1 MKQVIIILLI
11 ILLLYIIYRCINCSK
26 TEGFVDRNRK
36 NKVIDLIKG
45 VNSEGDRRNM
55 ISEGISLDDDLE
67 LICIYNNKNIFETKL
82 EVDEYILGSIIYE
95 NDFDTLKK
103 DKLENPDDNFPHK
116 LNYVY
121 NSANKKIDYFK
132 TEKDLK
138 AHKDIITI
146 IIQNNNIGSGS
157 KDGDIVSK
165 YLKNNNINIDSYKK
179 ITIEPT
185 REFNLLELLGF
196 EDPNI
201 KNKTDMDKY
210 ISQKF
215 YKYNDT
221 SEFILD
227 ENKKKVLYNKV
238 ISEIKDNVD
247 SIHGGNNKNIPFYK
261 KGQLYSFLNKC
272 RVEIE
277 SIETINLLD
286 SKELQL
292 NIYGFKSK
300 NTPMDTIKCKIT
312 YDKKTQI
319 DLLYELLNFQVKY
332 LYQNKDYNKIVSQ
345 YPNINTD
352 VNLYYHYYDDE
363 IKNQKIE
370 DKEILDENKTF
381 RYLGGLVS
389 QNKILNK
396 YEKLKILK
404 IPQRCLK
411 VRNESYTEF
420 GTFEIFDKERKILA
434 RKILAIHP
442 IYKTIV
448 NVKSL
453 KDPVYELKPCIQL
466 HTKFRQQQK
475 YYNDIKGKCKQY
487 SKVNVENP
495 IFTKSSESVNSK
507 IKHDIIKRNSYIINE
522 KKKALEELKKEDII
536 KKNIN
541 RAYNRGKLNKYLNNK
556 EENLYMLNKKIND
569 SKNSID
575 LNFYYSGDILNDC
588 FNNFKDSSLSKEDKI
603 SKCNTIIQNNLDKQ
617 KKEQEKEILTTCKQ
631 TDFIRKDEVPC
642 WGCTDIVMN

>member
-261 KGQLYSFLNKC
+261 KGNY
-272 RVEIE
+272 
-277 SIETINLLD
+277 
-286 SKELQL
+286 
-292 NIYGFKSK
+292 
-300 NTPMDTIKCKIT
+300 
-312 YDKKTQI
+312 
-319 DLLYELLNFQVKY
+319 
-332 LYQNKDYNKIVSQ
+332 
-345 YPNINTD
+345 
-352 VNLYYHYYDDE
+352 
-363 IKNQKIE
+363 
-370 DKEILDENKTF
+370 ILF
-381 RYLGGLVS
+381 
-389 QNKILNK
+389 
-396 YEKLKILK
+396 
-404 IPQRCLK
+404 
-411 VRNESYTEF
+411 
-420 GTFEIFDKERKILA
+420 
-434 RKILAIHP
+434 
-442 IYKTIV
+442 
-448 NVKSL
+448 
-453 KDPVYELKPCIQL
+453 
-466 HTKFRQQQK
+466 
-475 YYNDIKGKCKQY
+475 
-487 SKVNVENP
+487 
-495 IFTKSSESVNSK
+495 
-507 IKHDIIKRNSYIINE
+507 
-522 KKKALEELKKEDII
+522 
-536 KKNIN
+536 
-541 RAYNRGKLNKYLNNK
+541 
-556 EENLYMLNKKIND
+556 
-569 SKNSID
+569 
-575 LNFYYSGDILNDC
+575 
-588 FNNFKDSSLSKEDKI
+588 
-603 SKCNTIIQNNLDKQ
+603 
-617 KKEQEKEILTTCKQ
+617 
-631 TDFIRKDEVPC
+631 
-642 WGCTDIVMN
+642 